1 MFSNALYISGNIDG
15 VDFERKIGRKAG
27 MLVLG
32 PLQLQ
37 LQSSHRWLHRDFIR
51 MILLQS
57 TIDGGRYQG
66 LTDFLLKVQ
75 EEEESL
81 LLFVYSLVTP
91 PGSMIGSNSVFPQM
105 SLIKLNR

>member
-1 MFSNALYISGNIDG
+1 
-15 VDFERKIGRKAG
+15 
-27 MLVLG
+27 
-32 PLQLQ
+32 
-37 LQSSHRWLHRDFIR
+37 
-51 MILLQS
+51 MILSQS

-75 EEEESL
+75 EEEKSL